1 MLHDWVQGWGFN
13 NRPVMPYA
21 ASWQSSDRDGG
32 PCQCPAVAGT
42 ARVEVET
49 VQDDQQDGGDFPCKW
64 SLFPYSAKHYFNLQ
78 SKPGGVQNRVRIE
91 SDGVDAGLNQELCHF
106 GMI

>member
-1 MLHDWVQGWGFN
+1 MFHDWVQGWGFN

-21 ASWQSSDRDGG
+21 ASWQSSDRDEG

-49 VQDDQQDGGDFPCKW
+49 VQDDQQDGVIFHASGPYFLIRPSIISIS
-64 SLFPYSAKHYFNLQ
+64 SLSRVVFRIVSGLRLMELMQVSTRNSAI
-78 SKPGGVQNRVRIE
+78 SG
-91 SDGVDAGLNQELCHF
+91 
-106 GMI
+106 